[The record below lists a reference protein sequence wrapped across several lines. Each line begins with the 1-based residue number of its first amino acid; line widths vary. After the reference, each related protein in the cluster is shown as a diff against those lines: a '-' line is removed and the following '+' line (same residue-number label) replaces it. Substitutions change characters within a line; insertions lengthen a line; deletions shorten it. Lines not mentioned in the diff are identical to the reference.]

1 MDRPDIPLNALRTFE
16 ATARQGSF
24 TNAAIELRVTQAA
37 VSHQIARLE
46 ELLGFQLFHR
56 TRGGLSLTSEAE
68 ALLPVL
74 TASLDRIGGM
84 LDRFQGKRFE
94 ETLNVGVVTTFAA
107 GWLLRQLDD
116 FETRYPGVRIR
127 VFTNNNRVNIA
138 QEGLDAAIRFGDGRW
153 PGLEARPLMT
163 TPLTPL
169 CAPSV
174 AARLT
179 SKTSLL
185 DQRLLRSYRS
195 DEWPLWFSKAGI
207 ASPLMEGPVFD
218 SSVAMA
224 DLVADGYGVALLP
237 ARMFEARIASGGLV
251 RCFEE
256 EIVTGSYWLTRLSA
270 KDPSPAYGLF
280 ETWLT
285 DTTAAASQPPA
296 SG

>member
-56 TRGGLSLTSEAE
+56 TRGGLSLTSEGTL
-68 ALLPVL
+68 LLPVL
-74 TASLDRIGGM
+74 TSSLDRIGGM
-84 LDRFQGKRFE
+84 LDRVQGNHFE

-107 GWLLRQLDD
+107 GWLLERLQD
-116 FETRYPGVRIR
+116 FERLYPAIRIR
-127 VFTNNNRVNIA
+127 LFTNNNRVNIA

-153 PGLEARPLMT
+153 AGLEAKPLMT

-174 AARLT
+174 AVSLEEDKSRL
-179 SKTSLL
+179 S
-185 DQRLLRSYRS
+185 DHVLLRSYRA
-195 DEWPLWFSKAGI
+195 DEWSLWFIKAGMVP
-207 ASPLMEGPVFD
+207 PLLEGPVFD

-224 DLVADGYGVALLP
+224 DLAAGGYGIALLP
-237 ARMFEARIASGGLV
+237 IKMFQSRVAAGSLV

-256 EIVTGSYWLTRLSA
+256 EIVTGSYWITRLSTKEQSA
-270 KDPSPAYGLF
+270 AYGVF
-280 ETWLT
+280 ESWLIQAT
-285 DTTAAASQPPA
+285 S
-296 SG
+296 S